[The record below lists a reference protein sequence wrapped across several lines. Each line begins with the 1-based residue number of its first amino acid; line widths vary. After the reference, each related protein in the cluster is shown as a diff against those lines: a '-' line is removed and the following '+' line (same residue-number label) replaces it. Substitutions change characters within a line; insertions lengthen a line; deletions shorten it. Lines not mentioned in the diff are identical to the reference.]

1 MIKMVKMMVMSIL
14 SGARVSDN
22 ITSTFPTRN
31 LDEDSFDVSIF
42 AYFNPFSS
50 SYKRKFLYN
59 IKEMKGQS
67 PYQMA
72 RGPSKIPKT

>member
-1 MIKMVKMMVMSIL
+1 MMVMRIL

-22 ITSTFPTRN
+22 ITSTFPTPCN
-31 LDEDSFDVSIF
+31 LDEDSFDASIF